1 MLLWEGVTASIDVR
15 AAILEAAKNYRRSNV
30 AQAILEPHEEA
41 IILLRAKSASYEKV
55 VELLADHGVIVSPT
69 TLRRFCRRHATAIR
83 RVRASK
89 ELPLRSS
96 SERPSLDVKMGTRVS
111 RIARDEL

>member
-1 MLLWEGVTASIDVR
+1 MTEPPIDIR
-15 AAILEAAKNYRRSNV
+15 SAILAAARDYRRSSV

-55 VELLADHGVIVSPT
+55 VELLAAHGVIVST
-69 TLRRFCRRHATAIR
+69 STLRRFCHRHTAAIR

-89 ELPLRSS
+89 EPPLPSS
-96 SERPSLDVKMGTRVS
+96 SERPSLDVKIGTRVS

>member
-1 MLLWEGVTASIDVR
+1 MTEPPIDIR
-15 AAILEAAKNYRRSNV
+15 SAILAAARDYRRSSV

-55 VELLADHGVIVSPT
+55 VELLADHGVIVSTT

-83 RVRASK
+83 RARASK
-89 ELPLRSS
+89 ESPLPSSSDRPPLPL
-96 SERPSLDVKMGTRVS
+96 EIG
-111 RIARDEL
+111 ART